1 MAKRILFVDDEPLM
15 LSALER
21 SLFLLRPEWEMSF
34 VKGGQEALQAMGK
47 QRYDVIVT
55 DIRMPGMSG
64 VQLLEKVKE
73 RYPDCLRFV
82 LSGQADKQTILNTV
96 SPAHQFLSKPCKA
109 EELKRRLAGAFAVR
123 TFMGKAGLREVVSK
137 LGSLPSLPTLF
148 VELTNEINSG
158 DPRMARIANL
168 VSRDMGMTAKIL
180 QLVNSSF
187 FGLRT
192 QVSSPSNAVQ
202 LLGLDILRALVL
214 STHVFSKFRTDILDE
229 GDIAHLWEHSL
240 AVAGYAKRIALME
253 MSAQPVVDD
262 CFTAGL
268 LHDVGKLVLASA
280 ARVKYADVLRVVRES
295 EQSLGMAETEVLG
308 CTHADVGA
316 YLLGLWGLPDSIIEG
331 VAFHHA
337 PSDSFQEG
345 FSPVAA
351 THVASVYHRRQNP
364 TWFQDKTELDV
375 EYLRRIGCA
384 EEEEKWRG
392 VVEETAE
399 NGE

>member
-47 QRYDVIVT
+47 ERYDVIVT

-123 TFMGKAGLREVVSK
+123 SFMGKAGLREVVSK

-202 LLGLDILRALVL
+202 LLGLDILRAGAFHTRVQQVPNGHSGRRGHRALVG
-214 STHVFSKFRTDILDE
+214 T
-229 GDIAHLWEHSL
+229 
-240 AVAGYAKRIALME
+240 
-253 MSAQPVVDD
+253 QPCGGRVCETNRAD
-262 CFTAGL
+262 G
-268 LHDVGKLVLASA
+268 DVGTTCGGRLFYGGLA
-280 ARVKYADVLRVVRES
+280 ARC
-295 EQSLGMAETEVLG
+295 GETGTGL
-308 CTHADVGA
+308 VGA
-316 YLLGLWGLPDSIIEG
+316 SEIC
-331 VAFHHA
+331 
-337 PSDSFQEG
+337 
-345 FSPVAA
+345 
-351 THVASVYHRRQNP
+351 
-364 TWFQDKTELDV
+364 
-375 EYLRRIGCA
+375 GCA
-384 EEEEKWRG
+384 ASSEGERTIFRDGRNGGPGMYARG
-392 VVEETAE
+392 CRSVPAGIVGIARQH
-399 NGE
+399 N